1 MLAGADARDDAPVA
15 PLDPSVAPAGAD
27 LYLGNLSW
35 PPVDAVDLWPHLA
48 GERADP
54 ANFSAARTSLALSA
68 EALVR
73 GSLKL
78 VVAQPDPSSMASETI
93 ESGWRWRNGSGWE
106 DDGGEAAWGCGAYA
120 NRSRFAPCLFD
131 LAADP
136 AERSD
141 LAASRPDVVADL
153 WAELNLTQRTAYASR
168 SPAALVGAC
177 NATCADAAWAPWG
190 GGPGP
195 VCGVPGCG

>member
-1 MLAGADARDDAPVA
+1 MTDIGEGRTRPH
-15 PLDPSVAPAGAD
+15 
-27 LYLGNLSW
+27 
-35 PPVDAVDLWPHLA
+35 VDERLA

-54 ANFSAARTSLALSA
+54 ANFSAARASLALSA